1 MYPFLSYIKFLL
13 TATNQHGVHS
23 PFVYSFVT
31 KCLYTKGNKKFTVT
45 ENALVKSISYFSVKK
60 IGLVTDSNTLKIKL
74 NSIFEDLDYKT
85 VPFDLVYANEK
96 SKAFTTIGESCIH
109 NDTILLIEGIYKSKD
124 NTAIWNKLKKQEQV
138 RVTVDLYHCG
148 VVFFRREQAKEHFK
162 IRL

>member
-31 KCLYTKGNKKFTVT
+31 KCLYTKRNKALSIT
-45 ENALVKSISYFSVKK
+45 EDVLVKSISYFSVKK

-96 SKAFTTIGESCIH
+96 SKAFTTIGESYIH

-124 NTAIWNKLKKQEQV
+124 NTAMWNELKKEEQV